1 MGWYNHE
8 GMLRTWL
15 SGLLLCGTAAVAWSQ
30 SPQAVKVDFGAR
42 GAESSKAYRVGNQCL
57 VTFEQIKAW
66 GWTGVPN
73 GRDTDVSAEGRILRL
88 STQFVAGQP
97 AIDLGE
103 SAAQLG
109 AVAYWNKTRDTYN
122 FKASVRN
129 LDLTNEGFQVDS
141 TIKVRPRFSLESNP
155 TRLVVDLKGGEMAAR
170 LADNL
175 PDGWKIGQLDNDTV
189 RIVVTSPDLAGF
201 VPPKAVETRN
211 VRVKLPS
218 KLMANTAL
226 PNGEPL
232 TVLEKVA
239 TPGASAM
246 PITLGTPTVRN
257 GDEGGVVIEVPTSR
271 RIDNTPVV
279 RYITPTQ
286 IALSIGGATFTQ
298 IGENEHDSNLLRSVA
313 AGNSDPN
320 STLLINTKAA
330 SAFMLSTRNDALVI
344 RLFRPKKGK
353 LSGKIIVVDPG
364 HGGKDPGCD
373 WQEGLFEKDLTLKI
387 GLATAKALQAA
398 GASVI
403 MTRDAD
409 TYPTLGERSTLAN
422 QSDAAAFV
430 SIHINSNSVA
440 ETRSGGITFY
450 HAQNPVGRLL
460 AECVQTQLARIGVI
474 PDMGAW
480 SDTRIYR
487 GGFSVL
493 RETNVPAV
501 LLELGF
507 ITHSHDRKALQ
518 ADGYAEQVGAAVVR
532 GLKTYFG
539 EE

>member
-1 MGWYNHE
+1 
-8 GMLRTWL
+8 MLRTWL
-15 SGLLLCGTAAVAWSQ
+15 SGLLLCGTVATAWSQ
-30 SPQAVKVDFGAR
+30 APQPVKVDFGAR
-42 GAESSKAYRVGNQCL
+42 GADASRAYRVGDQCL
-57 VTFEQIKAW
+57 VTFDQIKSW
-66 GWTGVPN
+66 GWNAVSH

-97 AIDLGE
+97 AIDLAE

-109 AVAYWNKTRDTYN
+109 AIAYWNKTRDTYN

-129 LDLTNEGFQVDS
+129 LDLTNEGFQIDS
-141 TIKVRPRFSLESNP
+141 TIKVRPTFKLETDP
-155 TRLVVDLKGGEMAAR
+155 VRLVVDLKGGEMSSR
-170 LADNL
+170 LTENL
-175 PDGWKIGQLDNDTV
+175 PDGWRIGQVNEDTV
-189 RIVVTSPDLAGF
+189 RVVVTSPYLAGF
-201 VPPKAVETRN
+201 VPPKSLETRN
-211 VRVKLPS
+211 VRVKLPA
-218 KLMANTAL
+218 KLMANTSL

-232 TVLEKVA
+232 TVLERVA
-239 TPGASAM
+239 PPGSTGM
-246 PITLGTPTVRN
+246 PVVLGTPKVSD
-257 GDEGGVVIEVPTSR
+257 GDEGGVVVEVPTSR
-271 RIDNTPVV
+271 RVDNTPVV
-279 RYITPTQ
+279 RYVTPTQ
-286 IALSIGGATFTQ
+286 IALTIGGATFDRP
-298 IGENEHDSNLLRSVA
+298 GEVAQDSRLLKSVGTA
-313 AGNSDPN
+313 NSEPN
-320 STLLINTKAA
+320 STLVLSMNSA
-330 SAFMLSTRNDALVI
+330 SAFMLTTKNDALVI

-373 WQEGLFEKDLTLKI
+373 WGNSLFEKDLTLKI
-387 GLATAKALQAA
+387 GLATARALQAA

-409 TYPTLGERSTLAN
+409 TYPTLGQRSLLAN
-422 QSDAAAFV
+422 QSEAAAFV
-430 SIHINSNSVA
+430 SIHINSNTVA
-440 ETRSGGITFY
+440 ETRSGGMTFY

-460 AECVQTQLARIGVI
+460 AECIQTQIARIGVI
-474 PDMGAW
+474 PNMGTW

-507 ITHSHDRKALQ
+507 ITHSHDRRAIQ
-518 ADGYAEQVGAAVVR
+518 EDGYAEQVGAAVVR